1 MTTRAVRVLV
11 ALVCAGGIAGMIVGS
26 IADNNAVAMTFGLVT
41 AAAALCLIVATAV
54 TKPSV
59 ASTDVDVDIEA
70 AGADVEARIARLV
83 EQGADE
89 AELRALVRAS
99 VQVGRSGR

>member
-26 IADNNAVAMTFGLVT
+26 IANNNAVAMTFGLVT

-54 TKPSV
+54 TKP
-59 ASTDVDVDIEA
+59 TGQDD
-70 AGADVEARIARLV
+70 AGAEVEARIARLV
-83 EQGADE
+83 EQGVDE